1 MVTDSAEKLEVIVE
15 EGADGLLVYDG
26 MRKEN
31 ARHFRKTHGFEM
43 MMAID
48 PDTGLDDSFDTPDT
62 QGAAN
67 EDFAATEPDVA
78 EVAHFGN
85 HPSAAEAS
93 CRLSPRRLPATGPS
107 PTHCLGSAL
116 EPAPSAP

>member
-48 PDTGLDDSFDTPDT
+48 PDTGPDDSVDTPDT
-62 QGAAN
+62 QGPAN
-67 EDFAATEPDVA
+67 DDFVAIEPDVE
-78 EVAHFGN
+78 EVAHLGKQ
-85 HPSAAEAS
+85 PAAAEAGELVS
-93 CRLSPRRLPATGPS
+93 DGRAPPAGWRRDDFPPQGPVRR
-107 PTHCLGSAL
+107 TV
-116 EPAPSAP
+116 